1 MRSARIVPNE
11 PRTFENSWLAGGTL
25 CPSKKRR
32 FIDWKVLSSNDQ
44 KPPSAALIHADTVN
58 GSQILHHLEC
68 KDLLNNMGYSL
79 PPTST
84 GYIAGFLN
92 HQQICTHTQMECD
105 RLFGLDLAPHF
116 AEASGFNRI
125 SLESKP
131 HGEKKKQPTGSFVVA
146 YALLLHMNVQDKFEL
161 YGYVVIPCYHITHM
175 SHLGLYFF
183 MGYLNLKMLLHS
195 HFCFKVT
202 EK

>member
-68 KDLLNNMGYSL
+68 KRPFKQYGIFTTTNLNWLYRRISE
-79 PPTST
+79 PST
-84 GYIAGFLN
+84 DMY
-92 HQQICTHTQMECD
+92 THTQMECD
-105 RLFGLDLAPHF
+105 RWFGLDLAPHF
-116 AEASGFNRI
+116 AEASGF
-125 SLESKP
+125 ESKP
-131 HGEKKKQPTGSFVVA
+131 HGGRKKQPTGSFVVA
-146 YALLLHMNVQDKFEL
+146 YTLLLHMNVQDKFEL

-175 SHLGLYFF
+175 SHLGLYFLW
-183 MGYLNLKMLLHS
+183 GI
-195 HFCFKVT
+195 
-202 EK
+202 